1 MELPVEPL
9 KPKSSTSPQAAPPYW
24 AGSPESLELWNE
36 AYRRVES
43 YFSALRVDNK
53 LLLSSLVFK
62 ILDRAK
68 VRFEEEP
75 SVSPVEHAA
84 AETDQRL
91 VDWFRKVMA
100 DADAEPS
107 DRLSARGRLALMM
120 IESYVPWQQFF
131 LNDEPLPAELATIM
145 QTAYLRAD
153 PDFRFIEMR
162 PRHIDLGIVDVANR
176 TIESMGKF
184 RVLAAWLLWGAFGS
198 ILALIFVLTR

>member
-68 VRFEEEP
+68 VRF
-75 SVSPVEHAA
+75 
-84 AETDQRL
+84 
-91 VDWFRKVMA
+91 
-100 DADAEPS
+100 
-107 DRLSARGRLALMM
+107 SARGRLALMM